1 MVWGCLSASQAYA
14 SGQYRGQRTFLR
26 FSDLKEFAED
36 ATAQLPA
43 KNARASEKWAPT
55 YTNWWFQMFFIFP
68 STWRNHPI

>member
-36 ATAQLPA
+36 AKAPLPA
-43 KNARASEKWAPT
+43 GPYLLVLNIWV
-55 YTNWWFQMFFIFP
+55 FP
-68 STWRNHPI
+68 